1 MRFAEEIAMSA
12 RLPDVVRH
20 SAAIS
25 AFGSFRLTPSREL
38 GGSLSVTVES
48 RQILRVRRAIIR
60 SGCPHVGI
68 VRATPIAGTRVRL
81 LIALDPEDLHTV
93 MDAIM
98 GEVSSGEFGAAARGR
113 NLS

>member
-1 MRFAEEIAMSA
+1 MRFAEAIAMSA
-12 RLPDVVRH
+12 RLPDLVRH
-20 SAAIS
+20 PAPSSAS
-25 AFGSFRLTPSREL
+25 GSFRLTPSREL

-48 RQILRVRRAIIR
+48 RQVLRVRRAIIR

-81 LIALDPEDLHTV
+81 LIALNPGDLHTV

-98 GEVSSGEFGAAARGR
+98 GEVSSGEFGAAAGARH
-113 NLS
+113 LS